1 VNYIRQPASGALDIL
16 QQAGIALSEREKG
29 NVEVADFGLN
39 DLERTGLELITYLNT
54 DRCCAKER
62 VPVVE

>member
-1 VNYIRQPASGALDIL
+1 M
-16 QQAGIALSEREKG
+16 
-29 NVEVADFGLN
+29 N